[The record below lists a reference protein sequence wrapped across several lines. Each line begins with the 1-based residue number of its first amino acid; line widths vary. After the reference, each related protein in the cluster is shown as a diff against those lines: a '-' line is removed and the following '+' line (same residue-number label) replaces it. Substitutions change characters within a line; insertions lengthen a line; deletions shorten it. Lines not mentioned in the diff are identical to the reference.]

1 MNTLPNNRLLF
12 RPLSASDNAI
22 FNYLYTNKKVM
33 RYAGKTYRSKETN
46 GLFKRQLQA
55 NQLAQSGG
63 KKSLMTWVIINQRS
77 KKTVGI
83 VTLSFIMTDYNK
95 NILQPFEQGKAVQAE
110 AGVMLGLHAQ
120 GLGYGKEA
128 VKFIL
133 GYGFNK
139 MLLNKILA
147 FYSSENVASATLFK
161 QLGFIK
167 PVGYR
172 DKNPTTCCCYLTSEH
187 YKLSRTLG

>member
-1 MNTLPNNRLLF
+1 MDTLSSDRLIF
-12 RPLSASDNAI
+12 RPLWASDKAI

-33 RYAGKTYRSKETN
+33 RYAGETYRSKETSR
-46 GLFKRQLQA
+46 LFKRQLIA
-55 NQLAQSGG
+55 NQSAQSGG
-63 KKSLMTWVIINQRS
+63 KKSVMTWVIINQRS

-83 VTLSFIMTDYNK
+83 VTLSFITTDYNE
-95 NILQPFEQGKAVQAE
+95 NILQAFEQGKAVQAE
-110 AGVMLGLHAQ
+110 VGIMLAVHAQ

-128 VKFIL
+128 VKFII

-147 FYSSENVASATLFK
+147 FYSSENLASAAIFK

-167 PVGYR
+167 PTGYR
-172 DKNPTTCCCYLTSEH
+172 DKNPTTCCRYLTTKH

>member
-1 MNTLPNNRLLF
+1 MDTLSSHRLLL
-12 RPLSASDNAI
+12 RPLSTSDKAI

-83 VTLSFIMTDYNK
+83 VTLSFITTDYNE

-110 AGVMLGLHAQ
+110 VGIMLAGHSQ
-120 GLGYGKEA
+120 GLGYGKDA
-128 VKFIL
+128 INYIL
-133 GYGFNK
+133 G
-139 MLLNKILA
+139 
-147 FYSSENVASATLFK
+147 
-161 QLGFIK
+161 
-167 PVGYR
+167 
-172 DKNPTTCCCYLTSEH
+172 
-187 YKLSRTLG
+187 